1 MVFKKREKIL
11 ALVVAALL
19 LVVVGRFL
27 FTTWRGPLKALAD
40 RRDELVKEVDKKHE
54 RVARSRKAQARL
66 AEWNRRSLPSDPV
79 VARSLYQ
86 NWLLGLGKEAGFQ
99 GTKVDVTGQGRQRGG
114 VYRALR
120 FTVQA
125 RATIEKLTDFLYQ
138 FYSADQLHLIRSL
151 SIKPTADSGDLE
163 LTLVVEALS
172 LPDAKP
178 DPKVTVK
185 STEGDFEAVPDYTP
199 QLKAGLLYTG
209 RGGKLAHKA
218 QFRLTGNRGSSEF
231 TFDKDV
237 PLEEVRDEVNEQTH
251 KTGVTADVS
260 GDRLSLEAE
269 KDESAPSPTRLTA
282 STLDEYRKAIVERNF
297 FAPYK
302 PPPPPVAEAPPKPE
316 PPKFDPGK
324 HAYLTAIVGVNGR
337 PEVWVVA
344 RTTGEKFTLHEGDSF
359 EVGEFEAKV
368 IQINRRNAEIE
379 FDGQRWLVSMGD
391 NLHDAVK
398 LPDG

>member
-1 MVFKKREKIL
+1 MAFKKREKTL
-11 ALVVAALL
+11 ALIVAALL
-19 LVVVGRFL
+19 LVVLGRFF
-27 FTTWRGPLKALAD
+27 FTAGWGPLKTLGD
-40 RRDELVKEVDKKHE
+40 RRDELRKEVDKKND
-54 RVARSRKAQARL
+54 RVARSQKAQARL

-114 VYRALR
+114 VYRALC

-125 RATIEKLTDFLYQ
+125 RATIEKLTDFLYK
-138 FYSADQLHLIRSL
+138 FYSADQLHQIRSL
-151 SIKPTADSGDLE
+151 SIKPTVGSGDLD
-163 LTLVVEALS
+163 LTVVVEALS

-178 DPKVTVK
+178 APEVTVK
-185 STEGDFEAVPDYTP
+185 ITEGDFETVPDYTP
-199 QLKAGLLYTG
+199 QLKAELMYTG
-209 RGGKLAHKA
+209 TGGKLARKA
-218 QFRLTGNRGSSEF
+218 QFRLTGSRGSSEF
-231 TFDKDV
+231 TFGEDV
-237 PLEEVRDEVNEQTH
+237 PLDAVRDEVNEQTH
-251 KTGVTADVS
+251 KTGVVANVS

-269 KDESAPSPTRLTA
+269 AVESEVPPERLAA
-282 STLDEYRKAIVERNF
+282 SALDEYRKAIVERNL

-302 PPPPPVAEAPPKPE
+302 PPPPPVAEAPPEPE

-359 EVGEFEAKV
+359 KVGDLQAKV
-368 IQINRRNAEIE
+368 IQINSRNAEIE